1 MNQNVKRIIIIVAV
15 LCYFFGIV
23 FAVKYF
29 NVSKET
35 SLIIGIS
42 IFSILIFLETFVKD
56 PKENYNN
63 TDEKQKVS
71 KYSSL
76 SRYY

>member
-23 FAVKYF
+23 FAIKYF
-29 NVSKET
+29 NFSKET
-35 SLIIGIS
+35 STIIS
-42 IFSILIFLETFVKD
+42 IIVFSIVILLEIFVKD

>member
-42 IFSILIFLETFVKD
+42 IFSILIFLETFVK
-56 PKENYNN
+56 ENYNN

>member
-42 IFSILIFLETFVKD
+42 IFSILIFLETFVK
-56 PKENYNN
+56 EIYNN

>member
-15 LCYFFGIV
+15 LCYFFVIF

-42 IFSILIFLETFVKD
+42 IFSILIFLETFVK
-56 PKENYNN
+56 ENYNN